1 MNKNLLPHKISFFLF
16 SFFSLI
22 SIFSSVAIA
31 EQTAEF
37 PHKCRAKNQKVDLK
51 VIIGDIE
58 KYRNG
63 ESPVIE
69 SKGELISCLE
79 ALPILKKYM
88 LDPDAN
94 IRNLL
99 AEFLGYFLFSNRLP
113 IFLKQIE
120 TYPLDTNSIRFANYY
135 PCRQFRR
142 VQSKALTNALIKR
155 VKSLDNDF
163 LSGEFY
169 ILGCVARKDS
179 QAKRFLE
186 EMRKTT
192 FQHKLS
198 AGDRDAQLRDVNY
211 ALAEVGDA
219 DAEKLVLADF
229 ENSKNDEKETLE
241 FLLATMRG
249 FTNCRILLP
258 LSSLILDERNVPASY
273 LGEAEKNMRIGDLA
287 ISVFPTL
294 MEKNV
299 EGKAAT
305 ERKPHTIEKRREI
318 YQQTQIK
325 LRKSSTCRSQ

>member
-1 MNKNLLPHKISFFLF
+1 
-16 SFFSLI
+16 
-22 SIFSSVAIA
+22 
-31 EQTAEF
+31 
-37 PHKCRAKNQKVDLK
+37 
-51 VIIGDIE
+51 
-58 KYRNG
+58 
-63 ESPVIE
+63 
-69 SKGELISCLE
+69 
-79 ALPILKKYM
+79 
-88 LDPDAN
+88 
-94 IRNLL
+94 
-99 AEFLGYFLFSNRLP
+99 
-113 IFLKQIE
+113 
-120 TYPLDTNSIRFANYY
+120 
-135 PCRQFRR
+135 
-142 VQSKALTNALIKR
+142 
-155 VKSLDNDF
+155 
-163 LSGEFY
+163 
-169 ILGCVARKDS
+169 
-179 QAKRFLE
+179 
-186 EMRKTT
+186 MRKTT

-325 LRKSSTCRSQ
+325 LRKSSTCRNQ